1 MHTIKRKPS
10 ATQGL
15 DEELVASI
23 GLDVLR
29 ALEYMHSRGRIHRDV
44 KVRQSYCCVA
54 LELLRMTVI
63 QRLD

>member
-1 MHTIKRKPS
+1 MHTFQGMPS

-44 KVRQSYCCVA
+44 KVRQS
-54 LELLRMTVI
+54 
-63 QRLD
+63 